1 MPVLRDGQVKL
12 EAVERTEIQPDKEA
26 LALIPKELAVK
37 LKIFPLELQEDKLK
51 ILIGDYVDKNIIND
65 LRFVTHKWVELIKV
79 DPFFILELIEKQYP
93 QIPSQRER
101 IENHSS
107 LTFKTYHK
115 DSALEVK
122 QLKQEVEK
130 APIVKLVNS
139 LITQAISMGAS
150 DIHLEPFDN
159 EFKVRYRIDGLLNEM
174 ETIPKDKKAAVIS
187 RLKIMAELDIA
198 ERRRPQDGRIRV
210 EGNEK
215 IIDIR
220 VSTLPTDFGEKVVLR
235 ILDKSQ
241 LNLELEQLGFDERR
255 LTLFKEKIKLPY
267 GMILVTGPTGAGKT
281 TTLYAALNYI
291 KNPDINILT
300 FEDPIEYNLGGI
312 NQSQVKPE
320 IDFTFAN
327 ALRSFL
333 RQDPNVIMVGEIRD
347 FETMEIAI
355 RAALTGHLVLSTL
368 HTNDA
373 PSAITRL
380 LDMGAEPFLVSSSVT
395 LVLAQRL
402 VRRICEKCKAQ
413 TEISGEIKEK
423 LGLVNGNPTFYKGSG
438 CPYCNFTGYKGRIAV
453 FEIMNISEKIS
464 ELIVKKATASEIRN
478 QAKKEGMLSLRED
491 AIKKMLLG
499 ITTAEEVIRET

>member
-300 FEDPIEYNLGGI
+300 IEDPIEYNLGGI

>member
-1 MPVLRDGQVKL
+1 MRENQIKEVSGEL
-12 EAVERTEIQPDKEA
+12 ESIQPDSEV
-26 LALIPKELAVK
+26 LALIPKELAIR
-37 LKIFPLELQEDKLK
+37 LKVFPLELKADKLK

-65 LRFVTHKWVELIKV
+65 LRFVTRKWVELKKV
-79 DPFFILELIEKQYP
+79 DPFFILELIEKHYS

-101 IENHSS
+101 IENHTN
-107 LTFKTYHK
+107 LTFKSYHK
-115 DSALEVK
+115 DTALEVK

-159 EFKVRYRIDGLLNEM
+159 EFKVRYRIDGMLKEM
-174 ETIPKDKKAAVIS
+174 EPIPKDKKAAVIS

-210 EGNEK
+210 EGDKK

-241 LNLELEQLGFDERR
+241 LNLELEQLGFDERG
-255 LTLFKEKIKLPY
+255 LELFKEKIKVPY
-267 GMILVTGPTGAGKT
+267 GMILVTGPTGSGKT
-281 TTLYAALNYI
+281 TTLYAALNSI
-291 KNPDINILT
+291 KSPNINILT
-300 FEDPIEYNLGGI
+300 IEDPIEYNLEGI

-402 VRRICEKCKAQ
+402 VRRICEKCKADTQ
-413 TEISGEIKEK
+413 ISDEIREKLELHKEK
-423 LGLVNGNPTFYKGSG
+423 NKNHSFYKGLG
-438 CPYCNFTGYKGRIAV
+438 CPHCNFTGYKGRIAV
-453 FEIMNISEKIS
+453 FEVMNISEKIS
-464 ELIVKKATASEIRN
+464 ELIVNKATASEIRI
-478 QAKKEGMLSLRED
+478 QAKKEGILTLREV
-491 AIKKMLLG
+491 AIKNMCLG
-499 ITTAEEVIRET
+499 ITTNEEVLRET